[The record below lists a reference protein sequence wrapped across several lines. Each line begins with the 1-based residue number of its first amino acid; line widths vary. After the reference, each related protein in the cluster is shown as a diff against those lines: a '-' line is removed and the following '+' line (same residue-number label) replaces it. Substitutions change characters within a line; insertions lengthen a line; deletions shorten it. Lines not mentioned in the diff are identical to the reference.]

1 VEYAKRQKLAGVMVW
16 SIDTDDFRGKCTL
29 LHDDMALLDG
39 GDYALMK
46 SINAALANN
55 TIPPLLEGNQMPSS
69 SPVQLLSNIAFA
81 LSISAMIYFSL

>member
-29 LHDDMALLDG
+29 LHNDITLFDG

-55 TIPPLLEGNQMPSS
+55 TVSPLEGNQMPSLS
-69 SPVQLLSNIAFA
+69 SMQLLSNIAFA
-81 LSISAMIYFSL
+81 LSMSAMIYFSL

>member
-29 LHDDMALLDG
+29 LHDDMTLLDG

-55 TIPPLLEGNQMPSS
+55 TIPPLEGNQMPSS
-69 SPVQLLSNIAFA
+69 SVQLLSNIAFA
-81 LSISAMIYFSL
+81 LSMSAMIYFSL